1 MSEKTQTITGGL
13 GLNEDFFKEAED
25 IVKQNLERY
34 DTISDA
40 LAATA
45 AEVRDGELGEVDMKI
60 TAYERKLVLAGF
72 VMGCVRANAEA
83 RHKLEMI
90 KMLGDMKSMIVG
102 KTGGKTIIG
111 GSKLP
116 KEIIEAMRNDPDLP
130 EELRDIL
137 GELESE
143 DDDE

>member
-13 GLNEDFFKEAED
+13 GLNENFFKEAEE
-25 IVKQNLERY
+25 IVKENLEKY

-72 VMGCVRANAEA
+72 VMGCVRAAAEA
-83 RHKLEMI
+83 KHKLMMI
-90 KMLGDMKSMIVG
+90 KMLEEMKGMVS
-102 KTGGKTIIG
+102 
-111 GSKLP
+111 GSKGSRKPPRELL
-116 KEIIEAMRNDPDLP
+116 EMMLSDPDLP
-130 EELRDIL
+130 QELRDLL
-137 GELESE
+137 GEIEYDE
-143 DDDE
+143 DDE

>member
-13 GLNEDFFKEAED
+13 GLNENFFKEAED
-25 IVKQNLERY
+25 IVKENLEKY

-72 VMGCVRANAEA
+72 VMGCVRAAAEA
-83 RHKLEMI
+83 KHKFMMI
-90 KMLGDMKSMIVG
+90 KMLEEMKGMVS
-102 KTGGKTIIG
+102 GGK
-111 GSKLP
+111 GSKKPP
-116 KEIIEAMRNDPDLP
+116 KELLEMMLSDPDLP
-130 EELRDIL
+130 QELRDIL
-137 GELESE
+137 GQIAE
-143 DDDE
+143 DDDLDE

>member
-13 GLNEDFFKEAED
+13 GLNEDFFKEAEG

-72 VMGCVRANAEA
+72 VMGCFRANAEA
-83 RHKLEMI
+83 RHKFEML
-90 KMLGDMKSMIVG
+90 KMLEDMKGMIVG
-102 KTGGKTIIG
+102 KIGGKTVG
-111 GSKLP
+111 KLP

-130 EELRDIL
+130 EELRDLL
-137 GELESE
+137 GEIEAE

>member
-13 GLNEDFFKEAED
+13 GLNEDFFKEAEG
-25 IVKQNLERY
+25 IVKENLERY
-34 DTISDA
+34 DTISEA

-83 RHKLEMI
+83 QHKLEMI
-90 KMLGDMKSMIVG
+90 KMLGEMKSMVVG
-102 KTGGKTIIG
+102 KVGGKTVG
-111 GSKLP
+111 KLP

-130 EELRDIL
+130 KELRDIL
-137 GELESE
+137 GEIEE
-143 DDDE
+143 DDE

>member
-13 GLNEDFFKEAED
+13 GLNEDFFKEAEG
-25 IVKQNLERY
+25 IVKENLERY
-34 DTISDA
+34 DTISEA

-45 AEVRDGELGEVDMKI
+45 AEVRDGELGEVDTKI

-83 RHKLEMI
+83 QHKLEML
-90 KMLGDMKSMIVG
+90 KMLGEMKSMVVG
-102 KTGGKTIIG
+102 KVGGKTVG
-111 GSKLP
+111 KLP

-130 EELRDIL
+130 KELRDIL
-137 GELESE
+137 GEIEE
-143 DDDE
+143 DDE